1 MCWELID
8 GEVGLQLKE
17 DLAIMKSQNALNPRC
32 REIIQFARESGKI
45 HQGGLGLFL
54 RRCKGAQGVKSKG
67 QSILQKYR

>member
-1 MCWELID
+1 MCWELIN

-45 HQGGLGLFL
+45 HRGGIGFVFEEVQGSSGG
-54 RRCKGAQGVKSKG
+54 KK
-67 QSILQKYR
+67 

>member
-32 REIIQFARESGKI
+32 REIIQFAREREILAARLEKI
-45 HQGGLGLFL
+45 FMVFWSEIGRVEG
-54 RRCKGAQGVKSKG
+54 
-67 QSILQKYR
+67 IL

>member
-32 REIIQFARESGKI
+32 REIIFARESGKI
-45 HQGGLGLFL
+45 HQGGIGF
-54 RRCKGAQGVKSKG
+54 VF
-67 QSILQKYR
+67 